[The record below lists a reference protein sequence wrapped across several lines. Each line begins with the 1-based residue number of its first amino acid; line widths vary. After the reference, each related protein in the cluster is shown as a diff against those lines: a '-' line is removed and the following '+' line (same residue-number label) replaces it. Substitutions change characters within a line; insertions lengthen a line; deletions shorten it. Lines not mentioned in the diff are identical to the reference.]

1 MGDSVNLASRLEGI
15 NKEYGTRVV
24 ISEFTYDRVK
34 DDFFCREL
42 DAVRVKGKVRP
53 VKIFELVALRSDGDP
68 RIDIIQPFAQALGYY
83 REQEWDRAEE
93 KFREVL
99 SKMPHDTVAQLYL
112 QRIANLREEP
122 PGPDWDGVFTMKR
135 K

>member
-15 NKEYGTRVV
+15 NKEYGTQVV
-24 ISEFTYDRVK
+24 ISEFTYERVK

-53 VKIFELVALRSDGDP
+53 VKIFELVSLRSDEDP
-68 RIDIIQPFAQALGYY
+68 RVDMIEPFAQALRHY
-83 REQEWDRAEE
+83 RAQGWDRAED
-93 KFREVL
+93 KLNEVL
-99 SKMPHDTVAQLYL
+99 SKIPEDMAAQLYL

-122 PGPDWDGVFTMKR
+122 PGPNWDGVFTMKR